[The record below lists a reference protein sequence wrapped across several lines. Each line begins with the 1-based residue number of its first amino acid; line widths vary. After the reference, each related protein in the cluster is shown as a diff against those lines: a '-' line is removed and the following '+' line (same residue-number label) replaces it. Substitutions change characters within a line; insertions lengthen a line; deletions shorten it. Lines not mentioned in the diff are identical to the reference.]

1 MPMTLISTS
10 INADSAKTK
19 FSIAAPQ
26 NIKSMEIIANNF
38 GAKGDGMSDD
48 TIALQKAIDATAEK
62 NATLILKPGTYLT
75 GSLFLKS
82 NMALRLDKNV
92 TLIGKQNIEDYPRQ
106 KTRIAGIE
114 IVWPSAL
121 LNVYEQ
127 SDVRI
132 YGDGTV
138 DGNGMVFWQSFWD
151 KRNAYEGKGLRW
163 AADYDAERPRLIQ
176 VYNSSRVE
184 LGDGL
189 HLIRAGFWTL
199 QIVYSNNVKISGVVI
214 RNNSDGKGPSTDGI
228 DIDSSHHVLVEKADI
243 DVNDDALCLKAGR
256 DADGLRVNRPT
267 EHVVIRDSIIR
278 HAEAGVTFGSETSG
292 SIRHIDVYN
301 LEVIGPVYSGVFF
314 KSAHVR
320 GGTVSNINI
329 RNMTI
334 KNAEA
339 AVRVDLN
346 WLPVYSYP
354 VIPPGI
360 KNIPEHWKILATPVP
375 KEKGMPHLQDIEIS
389 DIEAEANVAFL
400 MQAYAEAPLKNMRFK
415 NLKIKTSVAGAITHA
430 TGFSF
435 NDVTLETTDPDPV
448 MFENVSNTQ
457 GEINY
462 LRPLTK

>member
-38 GAKGDGMSDD
+38 GAKGDGISDD

-132 YGDGTV
+132 YGEGTI
-138 DGNGMVFWQSFWD
+138 DGNGIVFWQSFWD
-151 KRNAYEGKGLRW
+151 KRNSYEGKGLRW

-228 DIDSSHHVLVEKADI
+228 DVDSSHHVLVEKADI

-301 LEVIGPVYSGVFF
+301 LEVIGPVYSGIFF

-320 GGTVSNINI
+320 GGTVSNISI

-375 KEKGMPHLQDIEIS
+375 KEKGIPHLQDIEIS

-415 NLKIKTSVAGAITHA
+415 NLKIKTSVGGAITHA

-462 LRPLTK
+462 LRPLTE